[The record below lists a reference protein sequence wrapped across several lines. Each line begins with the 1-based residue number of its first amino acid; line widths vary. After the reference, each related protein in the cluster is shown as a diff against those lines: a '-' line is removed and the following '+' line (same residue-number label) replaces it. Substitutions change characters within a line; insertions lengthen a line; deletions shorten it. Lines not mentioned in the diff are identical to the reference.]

1 MANTTA
7 ARAGRW
13 GDYRSCDSPWEVV
26 EDALQAANR
35 QHPDAQII
43 YITGDYI
50 DHGVWE
56 TTHDGNI
63 QIFDRFYAAVRR
75 VFGNKP
81 VFPVLGNHEGEP
93 VKYTISH
100 ESKEPFSLLFIH

>member
-26 EDALQAANR
+26 EDALEAANR
-35 QHPDAQII
+35 QHPDADII

-81 VFPVLGNHEGEP
+81 VFPVLGNHEGES
-93 VKYTISH
+93 TQNS
-100 ESKEPFSLLFIH
+100 FAL